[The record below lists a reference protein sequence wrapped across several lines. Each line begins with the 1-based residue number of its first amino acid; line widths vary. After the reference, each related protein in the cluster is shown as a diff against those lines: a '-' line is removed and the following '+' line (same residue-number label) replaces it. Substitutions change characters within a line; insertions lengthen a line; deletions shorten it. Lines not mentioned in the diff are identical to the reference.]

1 MKLGERLRLIRKEKK
16 LTLKD
21 LGELADLSVPYLSGM
36 ERGVVNPSVE
46 TLQKV
51 AKAYNMTVQNLFSG
65 VEELGESIHTT
76 YPTGFE
82 SFLRD
87 FESSYEN
94 ISDDWKELLLKINFR
109 GRRPSS
115 QTEWLELYLSLR
127 RILSPR
133 EEKVSDPKKYVIKL
147 VQNTVREYSSTQVP
161 SFSEVCTGLGLDV
174 QEAPLPPEID
184 GMHRGRTIFIN
195 SQIQNEE
202 RKRFTQFHEV
212 THYLIEKDGDLIS
225 DLHDTTWSQ
234 DGGYERQLE
243 QLCNIGAAEFLMPR
257 KIFAGLYKEKE
268 FNVELIPYAARYF
281 GSSTVATTIQLAQV
295 APNSCITAVCE
306 LMHSD
311 PESSQTRF
319 STAKDN
325 STKQKLHI
333 AYSASAPST
342 KYLLAKSTE
351 IPEDHLINQA
361 FSQTEPVEGE
371 SYVPFRSGKKMPCYC
386 EALADGDR
394 VYVLFHLTPPPD
406 TNQVALFETIP

>member
-51 AKAYNMTVQNLFSG
+51 AKAYNMTVQDLFSG
-65 VEELGESIHTT
+65 VEELGESTHAA
-76 YPTGFE
+76 YPVEFE

-87 FESSYEN
+87 FESSYEI
-94 ISDDWKELLLKINFR
+94 ISNDWRELLLKINFR

-127 RILSPR
+127 RILSPK
-133 EEKVSDPKKYVIKL
+133 EEKVNDPKKYIIKL
-147 VQNTVREYSSTQVP
+147 VQDTVREYSSTQVP
-161 SFSEVCTGLGLDV
+161 NFGEICTGLELDV
-174 QEAPLPPEID
+174 QEVSLPDGID

-195 SQIQNEE
+195 SQIHNEE

-234 DGGYERQLE
+234 DDGYERQLE
-243 QLCNIGAAEFLMPR
+243 QLCNIGATEFLMPR
-257 KIFAGLYKEKE
+257 KVFAGLYKERE

-281 GSSTVATTIQLAQV
+281 GSSTIATTIQFAQV

-306 LMHSD
+306 LICND

-319 STAKDN
+319 STAKDG

-333 AYSASAPST
+333 AYSASSPST
-342 KYLLAKSTE
+342 KYLLAKGTE
-351 IPEDHLINQA
+351 IPGDHLINQA
-361 FSQTEPVEGE
+361 FSKTQLVGGD

-394 VYVLFHLTPPPD
+394 IYALFHLTPPPNP
-406 TNQVALFETIP
+406 NQESLF